1 MFLMQKNIAMVFK
14 NKLFNVPV
22 MLLRCH
28 NDASKTC

>member
-22 MLLRCH
+22 MLFVFLIIIL
-28 NDASKTC
+28 